1 MATAVLSGHIDTH
14 RPKQDEI
21 EMEAG
26 GLGSEGPGAWCLE
39 ERRGG
44 APTHPQRPR
53 ACLSQAP
60 AKHGVCASLPHA
72 HTCSQPL
79 YCLSTRPTS
88 PPYPAPQLISPPSPP
103 PSPDPLAC
111 DLQLAS
117 ASPCPL
123 HGATRPLPTPVE
135 HISAYQGG
143 PAFAPATPQ
152 PPPSAAACGTSAPRL
167 PPRGFR

>member
-60 AKHGVCASLPHA
+60 AKHGVCASLPHVLPA
-72 HTCSQPL
+72 ALLPVDATHVAAVP
-79 YCLSTRPTS
+79 STPADISAKPPAVARPT
-88 PPYPAPQLISPPSPP
+88 
-103 PSPDPLAC
+103 
-111 DLQLAS
+111 
-117 ASPCPL
+117 
-123 HGATRPLPTPVE
+123 GV
-135 HISAYQGG
+135 
-143 PAFAPATPQ
+143 
-152 PPPSAAACGTSAPRL
+152 
-167 PPRGFR
+167 